1 MLHYALSGDNLAV
14 EHCIG
19 PQPPVP
25 DLSRT
30 RQIAVGTAGR
40 QPQVP
45 DRRGQTM
52 ATPHELLNT
61 KIAILNPHKQNL
73 KPQTHDH
80 GYMPLTMA

>member
-25 DLSRT
+25 DLSRK

-45 DRRGQTM
+45 DRSGHYRTSAASAGSPW
-52 ATPHELLNT
+52 ADNGNAP
-61 KIAILNPHKQNL
+61 
-73 KPQTHDH
+73 
-80 GYMPLTMA
+80 